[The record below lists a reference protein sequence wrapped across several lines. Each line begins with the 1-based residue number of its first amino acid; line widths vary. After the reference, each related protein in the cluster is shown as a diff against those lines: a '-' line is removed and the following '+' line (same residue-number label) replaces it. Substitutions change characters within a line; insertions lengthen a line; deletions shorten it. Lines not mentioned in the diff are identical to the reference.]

1 MRINLFTSWYKSN
14 RDKENEECLRRNI
27 ENPLIDK
34 IYLLSEDDKEIFT
47 NEKVILIRLNHRPH
61 YNDFFNAANDFNPD
75 ISIIANSD
83 IYFNESLS
91 FLSRLREEK
100 CYALSRWDNIEERL
114 QLFNRMDSQ
123 DAWIFKGK
131 IKDVNSNF
139 EIGRLGCDNRIAHE
153 LNQSGYL
160 LRNPCYD
167 IQACHLHKGNN
178 GDNSIHQ
185 GEIKIPPP
193 YMYVMPDI
201 IRPFITIITR
211 HFNSENRIK
220 WFELNKKSI
229 EMQTDNDYVHL
240 ILEDKIGIGSHKANL
255 MFNENKD
262 FVEGEY
268 VFMLDD
274 DDCFIRND
282 FISDM
287 KSISIKYNYPEII
300 FVQMT
305 LGGRLIPD
313 EFCWKKTKMKKNH
326 IGTSCFVMRRDI
338 WKKNIHMFS
347 ESQTGDFDF
356 IDHVYNGGP
365 TVYWQEKI
373 YTEVNNIGS
382 VSGL

>member
-1 MRINLFTSWYKSN
+1 LFTSWYKSN
-14 RDKENEECLRRNI
+14 RDAENEECLKRNI
-27 ENPLIDK
+27 ENDLINK
-34 IYLLSEDDKEIFT
+34 IYLLSEDDKE
-47 NEKVILIRLNHRPH
+47 VIQNDKIVCIRLNHRPH
-61 YNDFFNAANDFNPD
+61 YNDFFNTANDFNPD

-83 IYFNESLS
+83 IYFNETLKK
-91 FLSRLREEK
+91 LETLKEEK

-139 EIGRLGCDNRIAHE
+139 EIGRLGCDNRIAYE
-153 LNQSGYL
+153 LNKAGYL

-167 IQACHLHKGNN
+167 IQACHLHAGNN
-178 GDNSIHQ
+178 GDNSIHSGQ
-185 GEIKIPPP
+185 ITIPPP
-193 YMYVMPDI
+193 YMYVSPDI
-201 IRPFITIITR
+201 IRPFITILTR
-211 HFNSENRIK
+211 HFETENRKK
-220 WFELNKKSI
+220 WFEINKNSVSA
-229 EMQTDNDYVHL
+229 QTDNDYVHL
-240 ILEDKIGIGSHKANL
+240 ILEDKIGVGSHKANL
-255 MFNENKD
+255 MFSENKE
-262 FVEGEY
+262 FVTGEY

-282 FISDM
+282 FISD
-287 KSISIKYNYPEII
+287 IKNICIKHNYPEVI

-313 EFCWKKTKMKKNH
+313 EYCWKKPKMERNH

-338 WKKNIHMFS
+338 WTENIHTFS

-356 IDHVYNGGP
+356 INHVYNKKP

>member
-1 MRINLFTSWYKSN
+1 MKINLFTSWYKSN
-14 RDKENEECLRRNI
+14 RDAENEECLKRNI

-34 IYLLSEDDKEIFT
+34 IYLLSEDDKEVVQ
-47 NEKVILIRLNHRPH
+47 NEKIVCIRLNHRPH
-61 YNDFFNAANDFNPD
+61 YNDFFNIANDMNSE
-75 ISIIANSD
+75 IAIIANSD
-83 IYFNESLS
+83 IYFNQSLNL
-91 FLSRLREEK
+91 LSRLTEDK
-100 CYALSRWDNIEERL
+100 CYALSRWDNIQGDL

-123 DAWIFKGK
+123 DVWIFRGK
-131 IKDVNSNF
+131 IRDVNSNF
-139 EIGRLGCDNRIAHE
+139 EIGRLGCDNRIAYE
-153 LNQSGYL
+153 LNKSGYSIK
-160 LRNPCYD
+160 NPCFD
-167 IQACHLHKGNN
+167 IQACHLHQGNN

-185 GEIKIPPP
+185 REIKIPPP

-211 HFNSENRIK
+211 HFNSENRAK
-220 WFELNKKSI
+220 WFELNKKSV

-287 KSISIKYNYPEII
+287 KSISIKYNYPEVI

-313 EFCWKKTKMKKNH
+313 EYCWKKAKMEKNH

-356 IDHVYNGGP
+356 INHVYNKKP